1 MLHRWLS
8 RAASWL
14 LAVQVVVIFAGLA
27 FSAPAHAAP
36 SVYCADK
43 AATIS
48 RGGSATFDV
57 SNCDGPS
64 NVGVTVGGTQPSHGV
79 VDYPGQAAG
88 GVEYITYTHNGDAA
102 TSDVFQTEDEDG
114 NFVTFTITIVQNTP
128 TVTAVSP
135 TSGPSSGGN
144 TVVLTGTNFTNATSV
159 TFGATA
165 ATSFAVNS
173 ATQITATAPA
183 GTGTVN
189 VRVTTSDG
197 TSATGAANRYVYV
210 AAPVVNS
217 ISPSVGPIAGGTSVR
232 LFGTNF
238 AGTTA
243 VTFGGTAATSFTVNS
258 TTQITAVAPAG
269 TGTVNIRVTTA
280 GGTSAARANDQYNYL
295 GVPTISAISPV
306 SGPTAGGTS
315 VTLTGT
321 NFAGTS
327 AVTFG
332 ATAATSFTV
341 NSATQI
347 TATAPAGTGTVDVR
361 VTTAGGTSATS
372 PADQYAYV
380 PAPTVTGVTP
390 NAGATAGGTSVT
402 ITGTGLSGATGVTF
416 GGVAATGFTVNSA
429 TQITAVTPARS
440 AGAANVAVTTSGGT
454 ATLANAYTFGAPPTA
469 SSFGY
474 GSIVA
479 YNDGANLPTRLDL
492 SFAVS
497 GSATS
502 YAVGNATTAQG
513 GSVSV
518 DNAGQATYTP
528 PVGFRGANDSFTW
541 TAANADGTS
550 APATTTITIG
560 NPTYLL
566 TLPANTGV
574 AGQPYNVGGQQ
585 VVMEG
590 GKAPYSAF
598 SATGLPSGLS
608 ISASGVISGT
618 PTQSGT
624 FNVSIQATDS
634 STGAGAYTGSAQAT
648 LTIASG
654 APTVTGVDRNLGPVE
669 GGATTYLTGTNF
681 TGVTAA
687 YFGSTP
693 ATIVAVDS
701 ATSMRVIAPA
711 GTAGSVNV
719 TVQNPYGVSAASAAN
734 LFTYIAA
741 PAAPTIV
748 SGPPLV
754 TNSTSATFTV
764 NPAPGTTLIAQRGA
778 GGFVQVT
785 SPITYTGFTDGTYT
799 VEFRSSDRGV
809 QSQSVTYS
817 WTVDITPPSAPVVT
831 APANGST
838 TTNPS
843 PAVSGTAQA
852 NATVTVLID
861 NASVGTTTA
870 NASGVWSFT
879 VPAALGVGAHTVTAT
894 ATDAAGNVSP
904 ASAANVFTVQIPAPT
919 VTTQPASQTV
929 TAGATATF
937 SAAASGG
944 ATVQWQISVN
954 GGGSWTDIAGAT
966 STSYTTP
973 ATTTA
978 DNGRRF
984 RAVFTNAGGAT
995 TSGAATLT
1003 VVAPTI
1009 TVAPASLP
1017 NATVGV
1023 AYSQTVTA
1031 GGGAAPYSYAVTA
1044 GALPAGMTLAS
1055 GGVLSGTPTAGG
1067 TFNFTVTATDSSSGG
1082 SAPFSG
1088 SRSYTLT
1095 IAAATVIVTPP
1106 TLPNGVAG
1114 RSYNQT
1120 VAASGGTGPY
1130 SFAVTAGA
1138 LPPGWTLS
1146 SAGVLSGTA
1155 TSADM
1160 FNFTISAT
1168 DSSTGAGAPYTGSR
1182 AYSVGVATPNFTLTP
1197 PTLSAVVGQ
1206 SYTGAFVAGG
1216 GTAPYT
1222 YVRAAGTL
1230 PTGLAL
1236 ASDGTLSGTPTSAG
1250 TFNFTV
1256 IARDSTGGLGGP
1268 FGVGSNYNFTVSA
1281 PTLSL
1286 TPASL
1291 AAGQAGAAY
1300 SQTLTA
1306 SGGVAPYSYAVTA
1319 GALPAGLTLNAATGV
1334 IDGTPTAQGSFNV
1347 TITATDSSGGGQGA
1361 VARSYALV
1369 IAAPSIVV
1377 SPTSLPN
1384 GASGVAYSQTLSA
1397 SGGTAPYAYT
1407 ISAGALPA
1415 GLSLT
1420 SAGTLSGVPTTS
1432 GSFGFTV
1439 TATDATTGATAPYAG
1454 ARAYT
1459 LVIAAP
1465 TITVDTASLPTAAVG
1480 AAYSQTLTASGG
1492 AAPYSFAVTS
1502 GALPAGVSLSSTGVL
1517 SGAPTQGGGFAF
1529 TVTATDASGAPGPY
1543 SGGRALTLTVGAPSI
1558 AITPAT
1564 LPNGQIQTA
1573 YSQSLSASGG
1583 TAPYAYAVTAG
1594 ALPTG
1599 VTLSSAGVLSGTPTV
1614 SGSFNVSITA
1624 TDASGG
1630 AGPYAG
1636 TQAYVLVIAAPNP
1649 PVSGAVTATVA
1660 YGSTN
1665 NPITAVLSGGTAD
1678 SVAVASGPSHGSVSV
1693 NGLGFVYTPVSNY
1706 VGADSFTY
1714 TATNAGG
1721 VSAPATVSL
1730 TVTAPPPPTVTP
1742 PAPVVVP
1749 PANGGGS
1756 APVSVALGA
1765 RTQGVTDG
1773 YRVTTNAR
1781 FGSSVIA
1788 ITPATTPQGGDTF
1801 ALVYTPAANFIGT
1814 DTVNVVAYG
1823 PGGDSAPAT
1832 FTFQV
1837 AGKAPDLSGSVAS
1850 SGTLTVSPTATLV
1863 GGPFQALRITR
1874 QPAFGAASVQGLN
1887 IVFTPGVAN
1896 GGSTSLDYVI
1906 DLPFGSSAAGRIDL
1920 TVGQVPASQTLVADT
1935 IQGRPVTVRI
1945 SNAAGGPFT
1954 GAAVVSVS
1962 PTTAGSAAISGT
1974 GGTYDLTFTPQGD
1987 FSGQAVIRFTLTNAS
2002 GTSTGTLTVTVA
2014 ARPDPS
2020 LDPDVRGVASGQI
2033 TAARRFSDTQ
2043 VDNFQRRLEGL
2054 RNGSNGSQNGL
2065 SLNFGSGGQDDRDPR
2080 VALRRQLGQDQRLD
2094 PGALGDDRE
2103 RDMLGLG
2110 FGSDRNASADQSAT
2124 QTGRLNAAP
2133 ISQGATEGGRSVGV
2147 WTSGS
2152 VDWGR
2157 QDAQGLRDSRFTTQG
2172 VTAGLDVRLND
2183 RLIVGGGLGYGEDKT
2198 RIGDNGSTSR
2208 GKATTGALYASWR
2221 PADGW
2226 FVDGVVG
2233 RSRLDFDSRRWVVGL
2248 LGQANGYADG
2258 DRSGDVRFASATV
2271 GRTLR
2276 RQGLAADLYVR
2287 MEGRDIALDGF
2298 TETSGGLSAL
2308 TWDAL
2313 DQSGLSVNLGA
2324 SWRWTLESRRFG
2336 ALRPTARLEWSHELE
2351 DIETQ
2356 GVRYADWAAS
2366 PTYLVPLDGWSRDR
2380 LNLDLGAEWSLSDR
2394 LMLSLGYRGMLG
2406 DASTSHGGLIGLKY
2420 GW

>member
-1 MLHRWLS
+1 MHRWLS

-14 LAVQVVVIFAGLA
+14 LAVQVVVVLAGLA

-48 RGGSATFDV
+48 RGGSVTFDV

-79 VDYPGQAAG
+79 VAYPGQAAG

-135 TSGPSSGGN
+135 TSGPSNGGN
-144 TVVLTGTNFTNATSV
+144 SVVLTGTNFA
-159 TFGATA
+159 GATA
-165 ATSFAVNS
+165 VNFGGTAATGFTVNS

-189 VRVTTSDG
+189 IRVTTPDG
-197 TSATGAANRYVYV
+197 TSATAAANQYAYV
-210 AAPVVNS
+210 AAPVVNAV
-217 ISPSVGPIAGGTSVR
+217 SPA
-232 LFGTNF
+232 
-238 AGTTA
+238 
-243 VTFGGTAATSFTVNS
+243 
-258 TTQITAVAPAG
+258 
-269 TGTVNIRVTTA
+269 
-280 GGTSAARANDQYNYL
+280 
-295 GVPTISAISPV
+295 
-306 SGPTAGGTS
+306 SGPTAGGTT
-315 VTLTGT
+315 VILTGQQ
-321 NFAGTS
+321 FANAT

-332 ATAATSFTV
+332 GTAATSFTV

-347 TATAPAGTGTVDVR
+347 TATAPAGTGTVNIR

-372 PADQYAYV
+372 AANQYTYVGAPTVSAIAPTGGSSGGGTPVTITGTNFVSNNTYTATFGATTVPATYASATTLTATAPAGAGTVQVTVVNTTTSQAGTGSASYSYA
-380 PAPTVTGVTP
+380 APTVTGLSASAGPAGQPRAVTISGTNFTPTATVSIDGTAATSVTYLSATQLTATLPAKSAGSYQVQVTTGSVTSAANPPASQYTYIAAPTITAITPNSGSTAGGTAVTVSGSNLSGATAVTFSGAAATNVVVAGDGQSLTATTPANAAGASTVAVTTPGGTGQLVGGYTYVALAAPSVTTQPQNQTVAAGSSATFSVSGSGTPSPTIEWQVSTSGGAYATIPGATGASYTTPATTAADNGNAYRAVLTNSQGTATTSAAILTVVSQPTANDQSVTTPYQTATAITLTGADPNTPARTLTYTVATSAVHGALSGTAPNLTYTP
-390 NAGATAGGTSVT
+390 NAG
-402 ITGTGLSGATGVTF
+402 
-416 GGVAATGFTVNSA
+416 
-429 TQITAVTPARS
+429 
-440 AGAANVAVTTSGGT
+440 
-454 ATLANAYTFGAPPTA
+454 Y
-469 SSFGY
+469 
-474 GSIVA
+474 
-479 YNDGANLPTRLDL
+479 
-492 SFAVS
+492 S
-497 GSATS
+497 GS
-502 YAVGNATTAQG
+502 
-513 GSVSV
+513 
-518 DNAGQATYTP
+518 
-528 PVGFRGANDSFTW
+528 DSFTF
-541 TAANADGTS
+541 TVSNGVATS
-550 APATTTITIG
+550 APAT
-560 NPTYLL
+560 
-566 TLPANTGV
+566 
-574 AGQPYNVGGQQ
+574 
-585 VVMEG
+585 
-590 GKAPYSAF
+590 
-598 SATGLPSGLS
+598 
-608 ISASGVISGT
+608 
-618 PTQSGT
+618 
-624 FNVSIQATDS
+624 VSIT
-634 STGAGAYTGSAQAT
+634 
-648 LTIASG
+648 
-654 APTVTGVDRNLGPVE
+654 
-669 GGATTYLTGTNF
+669 
-681 TGVTAA
+681 
-687 YFGSTP
+687 
-693 ATIVAVDS
+693 
-701 ATSMRVIAPA
+701 
-711 GTAGSVNV
+711 
-719 TVQNPYGVSAASAAN
+719 
-734 LFTYIAA
+734 
-741 PAAPTIV
+741 
-748 SGPPLV
+748 
-754 TNSTSATFTV
+754 
-764 NPAPGTTLIAQRGA
+764 
-778 GGFVQVT
+778 
-785 SPITYTGFTDGTYT
+785 
-799 VEFRSSDRGV
+799 
-809 QSQSVTYS
+809 
-817 WTVDITPPSAPVVT
+817 
-831 APANGST
+831 
-838 TTNPS
+838 
-843 PAVSGTAQA
+843 
-852 NATVTVLID
+852 
-861 NASVGTTTA
+861 
-870 NASGVWSFT
+870 
-879 VPAALGVGAHTVTAT
+879 
-894 ATDAAGNVSP
+894 VSP
-904 ASAANVFTVQIPAPT
+904 AAPT
-919 VTTQPASQTV
+919 VTTQPSNQTV
-929 TAGATATF
+929 TAGAAATF
-937 SAAASGG
+937 SAG
-944 ATVQWQISVN
+944 ATGSPTVQWQISVN
-954 GGGSWTDIAGAT
+954 GGGSWSDIGGAT

-978 DNGRRF
+978 DSGQRF
-984 RAVFTNAGGAT
+984 RAVFSNAGGVT
-995 TSGAATLT
+995 TTTAASLT

-1009 TVAPASLP
+1009 TIAPASLP
-1017 NATVGV
+1017 NGTVGV
-1023 AYSQTVTA
+1023 AYSQTVSA
-1031 GGGAAPYSYAVTA
+1031 SGGAAPYTYAVTA
-1044 GALPAGMTLAS
+1044 GALPAGMTLNAS
-1055 GGVLSGTPTAGG
+1055 GSLSGTPTAGG
-1067 TFNFTVTATDSSSGG
+1067 IFNFTVTATDSSTGG

-1088 SRSYTLT
+1088 SRAYTFT
-1095 IAAATVIVTPP
+1095 VAAATVTVAPT
-1106 TLPNGVAG
+1106 TLPTGSAG
-1114 RSYNQT
+1114 TAYSQSLS
-1120 VAASGGTGPY
+1120 ASGGT
-1130 SFAVTAGA
+1130 
-1138 LPPGWTLS
+1138 
-1146 SAGVLSGTA
+1146 
-1155 TSADM
+1155 
-1160 FNFTISAT
+1160 
-1168 DSSTGAGAPYTGSR
+1168 
-1182 AYSVGVATPNFTLTP
+1182 
-1197 PTLSAVVGQ
+1197 
-1206 SYTGAFVAGG
+1206 
-1216 GTAPYT
+1216 
-1222 YVRAAGTL
+1222 
-1230 PTGLAL
+1230 
-1236 ASDGTLSGTPTSAG
+1236 
-1250 TFNFTV
+1250 
-1256 IARDSTGGLGGP
+1256 
-1268 FGVGSNYNFTVSA
+1268 
-1281 PTLSL
+1281 
-1286 TPASL
+1286 
-1291 AAGQAGAAY
+1291 
-1300 SQTLTA
+1300 
-1306 SGGVAPYSYAVTA
+1306 APYSYAVTA
-1319 GALPAGLTLNAATGV
+1319 GALPTGLTLSAVGLLTGTPTAGGSFTFTVTATDSSTGSGPYSGARSYTVTIAASTVVLTPATLPAATTGSAYSQTLSASGGVAPYRYAVAAGTLPAGVTLASNGVLSGTPTTGGTFNFTAIATDSATGSGPYSGSRGYTLTVSAPTLSLSPSSLPGGQAGVAYSQTLTASGGAPPYSYAVTAGVLPTGLTLNAATGV
-1334 IDGTPTAQGSFNV
+1334 IDGAPTAPGSYSF
-1347 TITATDSSGGGQGA
+1347 TITAVDSSAGGQA
-1361 VARSYALV
+1361 TVARSYSVV
-1369 IAAPSIVV
+1369 IAQPTITVDT
-1377 SPTSLPN
+1377 TSLPAATV
-1384 GASGVAYSQTLSA
+1384 GGAYSQTLSA
-1397 SGGTAPYAYT
+1397 SGGFAPYRFAVT
-1407 ISAGALPA
+1407 AGALPA
-1415 GLSLT
+1415 GLSLS
-1420 SAGTLSGVPTTS
+1420 SAGGLSGS
-1432 GSFGFTV
+1432 
-1439 TATDATTGATAPYAG
+1439 
-1454 ARAYT
+1454 
-1459 LVIAAP
+1459 
-1465 TITVDTASLPTAAVG
+1465 
-1480 AAYSQTLTASGG
+1480 
-1492 AAPYSFAVTS
+1492 
-1502 GALPAGVSLSSTGVL
+1502 
-1517 SGAPTQGGGFAF
+1517 PTQGGSFAF

-1543 SGGRALTLTVGAPSI
+1543 SGSRTLTLTVGAPSI

-1573 YSQSLSASGG
+1573 YSQALSASGG

-1599 VTLSSAGVLSGTPTV
+1599 VTLSFAGVISGTPTV

-1649 PVSGAVTATVA
+1649 PVVGSLTATVA

-1721 VSAPATVSL
+1721 VSAPATVSI

-1814 DTVNVVAYG
+1814 DTVDVVAYG

-1863 GGPFQALRITR
+1863 GGPFQALRIIR
-1874 QPAFGAASVQGLN
+1874 QPAFGAATVQGLN

-1920 TVGQVPASQTLVADT
+1920 TVGRVPASQTLVADT

-2054 RNGSNGSQNGL
+2054 RNGANGSQNGL
-2065 SLNFGSGGQDDRDPR
+2065 SLNFGSGDQDDRDPR

-2110 FGSDRNASADQSAT
+2110 FGSDRNASVDQAAT
-2124 QTGRLNAAP
+2124 QTGRLNVAP
-2133 ISQGATEGGRSVGV
+2133 ISQGATEGDRSVGV

-2198 RIGDNGSTSR
+2198 RIGDNGSTST

-2258 DRSGDVRFASATV
+2258 DRSGDIRFASATV

-2324 SWRWTLESRRFG
+2324 SWRWSLASRRFG

-2366 PTYLVPLDGWSRDR
+2366 PTYLVPLDGWSRDA